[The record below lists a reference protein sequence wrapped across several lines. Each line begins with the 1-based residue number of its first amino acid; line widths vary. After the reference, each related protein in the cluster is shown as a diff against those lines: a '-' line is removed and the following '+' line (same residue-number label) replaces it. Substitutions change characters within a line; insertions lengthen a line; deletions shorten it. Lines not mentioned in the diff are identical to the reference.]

1 MLLLQQQT
9 QEVTYHHFSLCR
21 FGLLA
26 ESEQDLVHNLVLS
39 LQGVRGKRRP
49 WAAAGDND
57 DDDDDNRRET
67 AGCSVADW

>member
-1 MLLLQQQT
+1 MLPQQQT

-26 ESEQDLVHNLVLS
+26 KSEQDLVQNLVLS
-39 LQGVRGKRRP
+39 LQAVRGKRRP
-49 WAAAGDND
+49 WPAAGD